1 MSDTGTY
8 PKTSKLWQCP
18 EVGLWLIGE
27 VLIVTTSTTTQ
38 PQNGDEDEYS
48 NVLLR
53 HVAHQDDDTV

>member
-1 MSDTGTY
+1 MQVLNLVYLTPVS
-8 PKTSKLWQCP
+8 P
-18 EVGLWLIGE
+18 EGFPTTATNVPPI
-27 VLIVTTSTTTQ
+27 IVTTSTTTQ